1 MVVYTV
7 ETADR
12 MAEMLGENIEV
23 AAIEFPIGEIWLGNE
38 KIVAGKERYNPFR
51 VVELVSW
58 PEKVDEK
65 REVVPNTIS

>member
-1 MVVYTV
+1 MYTV
-7 ETADR
+7 ETPDR

-23 AAIEFPIGEIWLGNE
+23 AAIEFPIGKIWLGNE
-38 KIVAGKERYNPFR
+38 KVVAGKERYNPFG

-65 REVVPNTIS
+65 REIVPNTTS

>member
-1 MVVYTV
+1 MYTV